1 MDEAPG
7 GREQREFT
15 VDARSSPS
23 NDEKGWACA
32 LQKLTF
38 RTGQI
43 VQTGETAKRSKK
55 KRRAKR
61 SPGRFLLHVKLS
73 ARHENGGRMRCLQKG
88 RRLLKDLR
96 KTLPSLAGFRRQ
108 LASPWAQRGG
118 S

>member
-1 MDEAPG
+1 LLFGPHNASLIQTQRTDEAPG

-43 VQTGETAKRSKK
+43 VQTGTWSKK
-55 KRRAKR
+55 RLGECFARA
-61 SPGRFLLHVKLS
+61 FLLTAFCS
-73 ARHENGGRMRCLQKG
+73 
-88 RRLLKDLR
+88 
-96 KTLPSLAGFRRQ
+96 F
-108 LASPWAQRGG
+108 
-118 S
+118 